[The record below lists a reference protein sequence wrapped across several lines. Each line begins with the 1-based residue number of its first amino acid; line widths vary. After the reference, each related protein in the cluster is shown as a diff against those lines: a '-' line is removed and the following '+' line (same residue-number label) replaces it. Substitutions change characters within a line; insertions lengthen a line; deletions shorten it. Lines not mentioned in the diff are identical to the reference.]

1 MADSGDREDQNR
13 PPTRAMKA
21 RPDMGGVIDPSAV
34 LREARTDEPK
44 KVLEIDLHG
53 CNIDR
58 IASLEHF
65 TAARELNL
73 GMNNITVIENLTALR
88 ELRSLK
94 LHSNQ
99 IATAAGLPPVLKHLT
114 HLSLQDNA
122 LTSLGK
128 ELLALPQLKI
138 LRLDSNALTQLEHI
152 PKSLSVLNVSYNRLT
167 SLRGL
172 TGMKYLEE
180 LTAAGN
186 NVRRLDGLHSLQ
198 RLEQLDMGGNPLEHL
213 EGLKQLANLRILY
226 VAGCGLATL
235 KGLPPLPELRE
246 LDASRNNLAN
256 VRPLARRLPGL
267 DLLDISNNAIPEIEV
282 LLEALKPLAG
292 LMELSFRGNPC
303 CPVPNASTADGNHG
317 DGTSTVAVAV
327 AAAEQRIRTEL
338 PQIEFLNGRTLFAPS
353 PQRPTT
359 AGGSVRPPMK
369 AMTMEQFA
377 SAGVSVVGIADEM
390 DIIAQRLKQQQTLLE
405 QRFASL
411 RLQMDGLTEAE
422 ADDKET
428 SKSQATPSQPIVAAA
443 AAAAAAATT
452 TTAIETDAQA
462 IVDSRNFGEEGIDL
476 PPPGASDIDG
486 GAGTLD
492 ENL

>member
-1 MADSGDREDQNR
+1 
-13 PPTRAMKA
+13 MKA

-138 LRLDSNALTQLEHI
+138 LRLDSNALVQLEHI

-213 EGLKQLANLRILY
+213 EGLKELANLRILY

-235 KGLPPLPELRE
+235 KGLPPL
-246 LDASRNNLAN
+246 
-256 VRPLARRLPGL
+256 
-267 DLLDISNNAIPEIEV
+267 
-282 LLEALKPLAG
+282 
-292 LMELSFRGNPC
+292 
-303 CPVPNASTADGNHG
+303 CP
-317 DGTSTVAVAV
+317 
-327 AAAEQRIRTEL
+327 
-338 PQIEFLNGRTLFAPS
+338 
-353 PQRPTT
+353 
-359 AGGSVRPPMK
+359 
-369 AMTMEQFA
+369 
-377 SAGVSVVGIADEM
+377 
-390 DIIAQRLKQQQTLLE
+390 
-405 QRFASL
+405 
-411 RLQMDGLTEAE
+411 
-422 ADDKET
+422 
-428 SKSQATPSQPIVAAA
+428 
-443 AAAAAAATT
+443 
-452 TTAIETDAQA
+452 
-462 IVDSRNFGEEGIDL
+462 
-476 PPPGASDIDG
+476 
-486 GAGTLD
+486 
-492 ENL
+492 